1 MKINVENINEEIQTA
16 RPSLKTNTVKQ
27 YESNLKKLKK
37 MFESDNWDFLNNP
50 EKVEEKISHLH
61 FTSRRNHYNAII
73 VLLMALNS
81 DNKYDKILAKYD
93 EMRNELNEEYNKQ
106 SSTISD
112 KQSKNFASMEEI
124 NDMISKVGEE
134 LKAMKLKQKENLN
147 KKEMALLQFFV
158 LVNLYKNIPLRN
170 DVSYMEA
177 IKPSDLKKLSKEEQK
192 EKNWLLMEKNK
203 LSIILNNYKSD
214 KTYGQK
220 IIPIEDKDLK
230 RLLNYYIKIIGG
242 KGVLFKSSTGTALS
256 PNALTQFFLKFTKKY
271 MGKAVSTTLM
281 RKAVAS
287 YHFGEGTEFAKLKQQ
302 QKDMSYVMGNSPAT
316 MDLVYIKNKKDES
329 IE

>member
-1 MKINVENINEEIQTA
+1 MKINVENVSEEIHKS
-16 RPSLKTNTVKQ
+16 RPSLKTNTIKQ
-27 YESNLKKLKK
+27 YDSNLKKLKK
-37 MFESDNWDFLNNP
+37 MFESDNWDFLNDP

-73 VLLMALNS
+73 VLLMALNH

-93 EMRNELNEEYNKQ
+93 EMRNELNDEYNKQ

-112 KQSKNFASMEEI
+112 KQSKNFASLEEI
-124 NDMISKVGEE
+124 NEMISKIGDE
-134 LKAMKLKQKENLN
+134 LKEMKLKQKETLN
-147 KKEMALLQFFV
+147 KKEFALLKFFV
-158 LVNLYKNIPLRN
+158 LINLYKNIPLRN

-192 EKNWLLMEKNK
+192 DKNWLLMEKNK

-230 RLLNYYIKIIGG
+230 RLLNYYIKMIGG
-242 KGVLFKSSTGTALS
+242 KGVLFKSSTGTPLS

-287 YHFGEGTEFAKLKQQ
+287 HHFGQGTEFAKLKQQ
-302 QKDMSYVMGNSPAT
+302 QK
-316 MDLVYIKNKKDES
+316 
-329 IE
+329 

>member
-16 RPSLKTNTVKQ
+16 RPSLKKNTVKQ
-27 YESNLKKLKK
+27 YESNLNKLKK

-93 EMRNELNEEYNKQ
+93 EMRNELNDEYNKQ

-112 KQSKNFASMEEI
+112 KQSKNFASMKEI

-271 MGKAVSTTLM
+271 MGKSVSTTLM

-287 YHFGEGTEFAKLKQQ
+287 HHFGEGTEFAKLKKEQEDLAF
-302 QKDMSYVMGNSPAT
+302 KMGHSTAT
-316 MDLVYIKNKKDES
+316 MNKVYIKEKQDE
-329 IE
+329 

>member
-177 IKPSDLKKLSKEEQK
+177 IKPNDLKKLSKEEQK

-256 PNALTQFFLKFTKKY
+256 PNALTQFFLK
-271 MGKAVSTTLM
+271 
-281 RKAVAS
+281 
-287 YHFGEGTEFAKLKQQ
+287 YHEEISWKELSAQL
-302 QKDMSYVMGNSPAT
+302 S
-316 MDLVYIKNKKDES
+316 
-329 IE
+329 

>member
-27 YESNLKKLKK
+27 YESNLNKLKK
-37 MFESDNWDFLNNP
+37 MFESDNWDFLNEP

-73 VLLMALNS
+73 VLLMALNH

-93 EMRNELNEEYNKQ
+93 EMRNELNDEYNKQ

-177 IKPSDLKKLSKEEQK
+177 IKPSDLKKLTKEEQK

-242 KGVLFKSSTGTALS
+242 KGVLFKSSTGTPLS

-271 MGKAVSTTLM
+271 MGKSISTTLI
-281 RKAVAS
+281 RKSVAS
-287 YHFGEGTEFAKLKQQ
+287 HHFGAGTEFAKLKQQ
-302 QKDMSYVMGNSPAT
+302 QKDMAFVMGNSPAT
-316 MDLVYIKNKKDES
+316 MDLVYIKDKKDES

>member
-1 MKINVENINEEIQTA
+1 MKINVKNINEEIQTA

-27 YESNLKKLKK
+27 YESNLNKLKK

-124 NDMISKVGEE
+124 NEMISKVGEE
-134 LKAMKLKQKENLN
+134 LKSMKLKQKENLN

-177 IKPSDLKKLSKEEQK
+177 IKPNDLKKMTKEEQK

-256 PNALTQFFLKFTKKY
+256 PNALTQFFLKYTKKY
-271 MGKAVSTTLM
+271 LGKSVSTTLM

-287 YHFGEGTEFAKLKQQ
+287 HHFGEGTEFAKLKQQ

-316 MDLVYIKNKKDES
+316 MDLVYIKKKKDES
-329 IE
+329 SE

>member
-16 RPSLKTNTVKQ
+16 RPSLKTNTIKQ
-27 YESNLKKLKK
+27 YESNLNKLKK
-37 MFESDNWDFLNNP
+37 MFETDNWDFLDNP

-81 DNKYDKILAKYD
+81 DKKYDKLIEKYD
-93 EMRNELNEEYNKQ
+93 EMRNELNDLYNKQ
-106 SSTISD
+106 SSKISD

-124 NDMISKVGEE
+124 NEMIAKVGEE
-134 LKAMKLKQKENLN
+134 LKEMKLKQKESLT

-158 LVNLYKNIPLRN
+158 LVNLYKHIPLRN

-177 IKPSDLKKLSKEEQK
+177 IRPSDLKKLSKEEQTA
-192 EKNWLLMEKNK
+192 KNWLLMEKNK
-203 LSIILNNYKSD
+203 LTIILNNYKSD

-220 IIPIEDKDLK
+220 KIPIEDKELK
-230 RLLNYYIKIIGG
+230 RLLNYFIKVNGG
-242 KGVLFKSSTGTALS
+242 KGVLFKSSTGAPLS

-271 MGKAVSTTLM
+271 MGKSVSTTLM

-287 YHFGEGTEFAKLKQQ
+287 HHFGEGTEFAKLKKQQ
-302 QKDMSYVMGNSPAT
+302 EDLAFKMGHSTAT
-316 MDLVYIKNKKDES
+316 MNKVYIKEKQE
-329 IE
+329 EE

>member
-16 RPSLKTNTVKQ
+16 RPSLKTNTIKQ
-27 YESNLKKLKK
+27 YESNLNKLKK
-37 MFESDNWDFLNNP
+37 MFETDNWDFLDNP

-81 DNKYDKILAKYD
+81 DKKYDKLIEKYD
-93 EMRNELNEEYNKQ
+93 EMRNELNDLYNKQ
-106 SSTISD
+106 SSKISD

-124 NDMISKVGEE
+124 NEMIAKVGEE
-134 LKAMKLKQKENLN
+134 LKEMKLKQRESLT

-177 IKPSDLKKLSKEEQK
+177 IKPSDLKKLSKEEQTA
-192 EKNWLLMEKNK
+192 KNWLLMEKNK

-220 IIPIEDKDLK
+220 KIPIEDKELK
-230 RLLNYYIKIIGG
+230 RLLNYFIKVNGG
-242 KGVLFKSSTGTALS
+242 KGVLFKSSTGAPLS

-271 MGKAVSTTLM
+271 MGKSVSTTLM

-287 YHFGEGTEFAKLKQQ
+287 HHFGEGTEFAKLKKQQ
-302 QKDMSYVMGNSPAT
+302 EDLAFKMGHSTAT
-316 MDLVYIKNKKDES
+316 MNKVYIKEKQE
-329 IE
+329 EE

>member
-1 MKINVENINEEIQTA
+1 
-16 RPSLKTNTVKQ
+16 
-27 YESNLKKLKK
+27 
-37 MFESDNWDFLNNP
+37 
-50 EKVEEKISHLH
+50 
-61 FTSRRNHYNAII
+61 
-73 VLLMALNS
+73 MALNS

-93 EMRNELNEEYNKQ
+93 EMRNELNDEYNKQ

-242 KGVLFKSSTGTALS
+242 KGVLFKSSTGTPLS

-271 MGKAVSTTLM
+271 MGKSISTTLI
-281 RKAVAS
+281 RKSVAS
-287 YHFGEGTEFAKLKQQ
+287 HHFGAGTEFAKLKKQQ
-302 QKDMSYVMGNSPAT
+302 EDMSYVMGNSPAT
-316 MDLVYIKNKKDES
+316 MNLVYVKEKQDEKS
-329 IE
+329 SE

>member
-16 RPSLKTNTVKQ
+16 RPSLKTNTIKQ
-27 YESNLKKLKK
+27 YESNLNKLKK

-73 VLLMALNS
+73 VLLMALNN

-124 NDMISKVGEE
+124 NEMISKIGEE

-230 RLLNYYIKIIGG
+230 RLLNYYIKVIGG

-256 PNALTQFFLKFTKKY
+256 PNALTQFFLKNTKKY
-271 MGKAVSTTLM
+271 LGKSVSTTLM

-287 YHFGEGTEFAKLKQQ
+287 HHFGEGTEFAKLKKQQ
-302 QKDMSYVMGNSPAT
+302 EDLAFKMGHSTET
-316 MDLVYIKNKKDES
+316 MNKVYIKEKKDE
-329 IE
+329 

>member
-1 MKINVENINEEIQTA
+1 MKINVKNINEEIHEA
-16 RPSLKTNTVKQ
+16 RPNLKPNTVKQ
-27 YESNLKKLKK
+27 YESNLNKLKK

-50 EKVEEKISHLH
+50 TNVEEKISHLH

-73 VLLMALNS
+73 VLLTALNH
-81 DNKYDKILAKYD
+81 DKEFDKILSKYN
-93 EMRNELNEEYNKQ
+93 EMRDELNDEYNKQ
-106 SSTISD
+106 SSKISD
-112 KQSKNFASMEEI
+112 KQSKNFATLEEI
-124 NDMISKVGEE
+124 NEMIDKIAEE
-134 LKAMKLKQKENLN
+134 LKAMKLKQKETLT

-177 IKPSDLKKLSKEEQK
+177 IRPSDLKKLTKSEQK

-220 IIPIEDKDLK
+220 RIPIEDKDLK
-230 RLLNYYIKIIGG
+230 RLLNYYIKVNGG

-271 MGKAVSTTLM
+271 MGKSVSTTLM

-287 YHFGEGTEFAKLKQQ
+287 HHFGPGTEFAKLKKQQ
-302 QKDMSYVMGNSPAT
+302 EDLSYKMGHSVAT
-316 MDLVYIKNKKDES
+316 MNKVYIKEKQEKSTE
-329 IE
+329 

>member
-271 MGKAVSTTLM
+271 MGKSISTTLI
-281 RKAVAS
+281 RKSVAS
-287 YHFGEGTEFAKLKQQ
+287 HHFGAGTEFAKLKQQ

-329 IE
+329 NE

>member
-1 MKINVENINEEIQTA
+1 MMQVNEENINEEIQTA

-73 VLLMALNS
+73 VLLMALNH

-147 KKEMALLQFFV
+147 KKRCMSDVIYELAE
-158 LVNLYKNIPLRN
+158 NLWRSGQNGML
-170 DVSYMEA
+170 E
-177 IKPSDLKKLSKEEQK
+177 KL
-192 EKNWLLMEKNK
+192 
-203 LSIILNNYKSD
+203 
-214 KTYGQK
+214 
-220 IIPIEDKDLK
+220 
-230 RLLNYYIKIIGG
+230 
-242 KGVLFKSSTGTALS
+242 
-256 PNALTQFFLKFTKKY
+256 
-271 MGKAVSTTLM
+271 
-281 RKAVAS
+281 
-287 YHFGEGTEFAKLKQQ
+287 
-302 QKDMSYVMGNSPAT
+302 
-316 MDLVYIKNKKDES
+316 
-329 IE
+329 

>member
-271 MGKAVSTTLM
+271 MGKSISTTLI
-281 RKAVAS
+281 RKSVAS
-287 YHFGEGTEFAKLKQQ
+287 HHFGAGTEFAKLKQQ

-329 IE
+329 SE

>member
-1 MKINVENINEEIQTA
+1 MKINVENINEQIHDA
-16 RPSLKTNTVKQ
+16 RPSLKTNTIKQ
-27 YESNLKKLKK
+27 YESNLNKLKK
-37 MFESDNWDFLNNP
+37 MFETDNWDFLQNP

-73 VLLMALNS
+73 VLLMALNH
-81 DNKYDKILAKYD
+81 DKKYDKILEKYD
-93 EMRNELNEEYNKQ
+93 EMRNELNDEYNKQ
-106 SSTISD
+106 SSKISD
-112 KQSKNFASMEEI
+112 KQSKNFASLEEI
-124 NDMISKVGEE
+124 NEMIDKIAEE
-134 LKAMKLKQKENLN
+134 LKKMKLKQKETLT

-177 IKPSDLKKLSKEEQK
+177 IRPSDLKKLTKEEQK

-203 LSIILNNYKSD
+203 LTIILNNYKSD

-220 IIPIEDKDLK
+220 RIPIEDKDLK

-256 PNALTQFFLKFTKKY
+256 PNALTQFFLKNTKKWL
-271 MGKAVSTTLM
+271 GKSVSTTLM

-287 YHFGEGTEFAKLKQQ
+287 HHFGEGSEFAKLKKQQ
-302 QKDMSYVMGNSPAT
+302 EDLAFKMGHSTAT
-316 MDLVYIKNKKDES
+316 MDKVYIKEKQDE
-329 IE
+329 

>member
-27 YESNLKKLKK
+27 YESNLNKLKK

-271 MGKAVSTTLM
+271 MGKSVSTTLM

-287 YHFGEGTEFAKLKQQ
+287 IILEKVL
-302 QKDMSYVMGNSPAT
+302 N
-316 MDLVYIKNKKDES
+316 LLN
-329 IE
+329 

>member
-16 RPSLKTNTVKQ
+16 RPSLKKNTVKQ
-27 YESNLKKLKK
+27 YESNLNKLKK

-93 EMRNELNEEYNKQ
+93 EMRNELNDEYNKQ

-112 KQSKNFASMEEI
+112 KQSKNFASMKEI

-177 IKPSDLKKLSKEEQK
+177 IKPTDLKKLSKEEQK

-271 MGKAVSTTLM
+271 MGKSVSTTLM

-287 YHFGEGTEFAKLKQQ
+287 HHFGEGTEFAKLKKEQEDLAFKMGQQ
-302 QKDMSYVMGNSPAT
+302 HSTA
-316 MDLVYIKNKKDES
+316 
-329 IE
+329 